1 MAVVQDPSIQR
12 KRLRSELRKAREA
25 AGMRQG
31 DVAKA
36 MDWSPSKLIRIEGGQ
51 VNISTNDL
59 RALLNH
65 YNVKDSRRTTSLLE
79 LAKSSRGASFYDQYG
94 SVLKPGFREY
104 LAYEGTA
111 SVLRQY
117 DPVLIPGLL
126 QTEEY
131 GRTILE
137 FSAGLDE
144 DDIESAWAVRQHRQ
158 EVIFEREDPPEM
170 SFVLDESVLRRQVGR
185 SSRTM
190 VRQLERLKERAA
202 EPNIT
207 MRVLTFAAGA
217 HPGMSGNFIQL
228 EFDAADLDDLV
239 HLESVDDI
247 TIRDDADL
255 IARYLDRFEKLEA
268 LSLPTEDSVVFLD
281 KVIAEMS
288 PEGGGGGR
296 TDSSR
301 PTAV

>member
-1 MAVVQDPSIQR
+1 MTVVQDPSIQR
-12 KRLRSELRKAREA
+12 KRLRGELRKAREA

-79 LAKSSRGASFYDQYG
+79 LAKSSRGTSFYDQYG

-126 QTEEY
+126 QTEDY

-137 FSAGLDE
+137 FSGGLDA
-144 DDIESAWAVRQHRQ
+144 DDVESAWTVRQHRQ
-158 EVIFEREDPPEM
+158 EAIFEREDPPEM
-170 SFVLDESVLRRQVGR
+170 FFILDEAVLRRQVGR
-185 SSRTM
+185 TKRTM
-190 VRQLERLKERAA
+190 VRQLEHLKERAA

-207 MRVLTFAAGA
+207 MSVLPFAAGA

-239 HLESVDDI
+239 HLESIDDI
-247 TIRDDADL
+247 TIRDDAEL
-255 IARYLDRFEKLEA
+255 FARYLGRFEKLEA
-268 LSLPTEDSVVFLD
+268 LSLSPDDSVVFLD

-288 PEGGGGGR
+288 TEGGGAGR

-301 PTAV
+301 PAAV

>member
-1 MAVVQDPSIQR
+1 MFFI
-12 KRLRSELRKAREA
+12 
-25 AGMRQG
+25 
-31 DVAKA
+31 
-36 MDWSPSKLIRIEGGQ
+36 
-51 VNISTNDL
+51 
-59 RALLNH
+59 
-65 YNVKDSRRTTSLLE
+65 
-79 LAKSSRGASFYDQYG
+79 
-94 SVLKPGFREY
+94 
-104 LAYEGTA
+104 
-111 SVLRQY
+111 
-117 DPVLIPGLL
+117 
-126 QTEEY
+126 
-131 GRTILE
+131 
-137 FSAGLDE
+137 
-144 DDIESAWAVRQHRQ
+144 
-158 EVIFEREDPPEM
+158 
-170 SFVLDESVLRRQVGR
+170 LDESVLRRQVGR

-207 MRVLTFAAGA
+207 MRVLTFAVGA

-268 LSLPTEDSVVFLD
+268 LSLSPEDSVVFLD

-288 PEGGGGGR
+288 PEGGGVGR
-296 TDSSR
+296 TESPR